1 MTTRSEL
8 FRFRAAWRGAAL
20 CACAAVLAACTIT
33 LPPPHGAVVV
43 PGVSSMSATEYR
55 AAIAQRIADS
65 NSDRILHGTP
75 QAMLRSLVVVA
86 FTVDRNGQLVKS
98 AVYRSNGD
106 DEAEGI
112 ALASLRRAV
121 AAAARED
128 ARRARPARVDGK
140 LALQRQRAISV
151 AHESGAASADAQ
163 LNASPHSRPNAPE
176 RTRTRLH
183 ALRRAAVP

>member
-1 MTTRSEL
+1 
-8 FRFRAAWRGAAL
+8 
-20 CACAAVLAACTIT
+20 
-33 LPPPHGAVVV
+33 
-43 PGVSSMSATEYR
+43 MSATEYR

-112 ALASLRRAV
+112 ALA
-121 AAAARED
+121 
-128 ARRARPARVDGK
+128 
-140 LALQRQRAISV
+140 
-151 AHESGAASADAQ
+151 
-163 LNASPHSRPNAPE
+163 
-176 RTRTRLH
+176 
-183 ALRRAAVP
+183 ALRRAAPLPPPPAKMLDGRGQLELMESWLFNDNGQFQLRTKAAPQAQTLN

>member
-33 LPPPHGAVVV
+33 LPPHGAVVV

-112 ALASLRRAV
+112 ALASLRRAAPLPPPPAKMLDGRGQLELMESWLFNDNGQFQLRTK
-121 AAAARED
+121 AA
-128 ARRARPARVDGK
+128 P
-140 LALQRQRAISV
+140 Q
-151 AHESGAASADAQ
+151 AQ
-163 LNASPHSRPNAPE
+163 TLN
-176 RTRTRLH
+176 
-183 ALRRAAVP
+183 